1 MLFTGV
7 AVGVAVGST
16 VGAFICCF
24 SYFFLRTITVAMYFF
39 LPAFACTFA
48 FPTFLAFT
56 ITLSFSF
63 LLRDTFFFPDITV
76 HFVFFLLF
84 LSLILTVLPTYTLT
98 NFFSNL
104 TFFFAALLCHSPEE
118 KHCKL
123 LNKQQ
128 DKLQTSSLISYPYS
142 FRHFYFLIFT
152 FFALLHFPY
161 LFSYNFHS

>member
-1 MLFTGV
+1 MLFTG
-7 AVGVAVGST
+7 ACVGVAVGST
-16 VGAFICCF
+16 VGAFVCCF

-118 KHCKL
+118 KTL
-123 LNKQQ
+123 QIVKQTAR
-128 DKLQTSSLISYPYS
+128 QTANILFNFLSIFIPPFL
-142 FRHFYFLIFT
+142 FLDFYFLCT
-152 FFALLHFPY
+152 TP
-161 LFSYNFHS
+161 FSIPFLI